1 MSKIYL
7 IAIGLAVVF
16 LLYRLMTKKDKAKQ
30 TPYLS
35 YNSDQPASYLQ
46 QHAYLLQQQ
55 SIQKRANEIRDMQQQ
70 WSTDKVSN
78 GNHQL
83 NNNYQMKHN
92 DTNKEY
98 DDYSLKDCAAA
109 LICAYF
115 GAPTFI
121 REQGYVTGSTMASDF
136 DDGNELNARQRSTY
150 SSSSN
155 GTQSSKGATNNQ
167 CAPQYRI
174 GKGGRRIY
182 KRTKLGER
190 IRKVVASEQQ
200 WRCNNCDNL
209 LPPNFEIDHLKAVC
223 EGGTNDRENLQALCR
238 ACHGIKTTNDGLRV
252 NF

>member
-35 YNSDQPASYLQ
+35 YNSHQPTSYLQ

-55 SIQKRANEIRDMQQQ
+55 SIQKRANEIRDTQQQ
-70 WSTDKVSN
+70 
-78 GNHQL
+78 GMANHQL
-83 NNNYQMKHN
+83 NNNHQMKYN
-92 DTNKEY
+92 DSNKVY

-121 REQGYVTGSTMASDF
+121 REQGHVTSSTMVSDF
-136 DDGNELNARQRSTY
+136 DGGNDINTRQNTY

-155 GTQSSKGATNNQ
+155 GSQSSKGTSNNQ
-167 CAPQYRI
+167 SASQYRI

-238 ACHGIKTTNDGLRV
+238 ACHGIKTTTDGLRV
-252 NF
+252 KF